1 MSEPNPIVCN
11 FTLTYS
17 PIQLERFLLG
27 SSLNPG
33 TRLQPIKVDN
43 LVHITSEQ
51 VTGDLVDPYISEV
64 PKSAQLLS
72 WSLKEGVGSD
82 SSLIKSPELNYV
94 QIYSL
99 DQNQQRLT
107 DESYWKDYFEIDEN
121 STIAPNGCLYQVSA
135 ERNKGKVISIGL
147 KDRRPDLLF
156 GYGILFTVKI
166 KGHKTVYFCR
176 IDPLVSIR
184 STGPSTIS

>member
-1 MSEPNPIVCN
+1 MNAPNPKVCN

-51 VTGDLVDPYISEV
+51 VTGDRVDPYISEV
-64 PKSAQLLS
+64 PKSVQSLS
-72 WSLKEGVGSD
+72 WSINEGVGPD
-82 SSLIKSPELNYV
+82 SNLIKSPDLNYV
-94 QIYSL
+94 QVYSL
-99 DQNQQRLT
+99 DQMQQKLT
-107 DESYWKDYFEIDEN
+107 DESYWNDYFEIDGN
-121 STIAPNGCLYQVSA
+121 STIAPNGCLYQVSSKKK
-135 ERNKGKVISIGL
+135 NKVISIGL
-147 KDRRPDLLF
+147 KDDRSDLLL
-156 GYGILFTVKI
+156 GYGILFTVEI
-166 KGHKTVYFCR
+166 KGQKTKYFCR

-184 STGPSTIS
+184 STDAGTIS